1 MGRYT
6 MNKKTVLVV
15 GGGTAGLTI
24 ANNLQ
29 DYFNVVVVE
38 KSKFKKYPLL
48 YRVPLLIG
56 LLYRKKILKY
66 ILKRELILSN
76 GRHIPF
82 FESNVLGGASV
93 INGCV
98 HTIGSRLRWNSILSN
113 FNSDYRELIDSY
125 NRLYTTQQCENNKIN
140 LMLAPQNA
148 IDMAFT
154 QALNNN
160 RVPTGDMNF
169 SDGEN
174 CGPIYDTTKRFFRSS
189 VLSLMQKKGFE
200 IFSGEV
206 VKRVLFENDTN
217 AVGVETNKRIIKSDY
232 VILCG
237 GVIGTC
243 SLLLREKN
251 DADTVNHIRLLDI
264 GREVQD
270 HTNLRINVI
279 TKTEIGSLNEVAR
292 SFRKKWSMLIK
303 HFLGRPT
310 LMVGTGATSGAHLDL
325 NGDGKVDTRI
335 QVVQFT
341 ETGRHG
347 SDGKYFSGKPGFSL
361 SITPIHPASKGT
373 IEISGE
379 NVTVDPMFLSDNK
392 DVEILKL
399 SLGYCLKLLRSEPLC
414 SFVQEIISEHLIE
427 NDPERYINENIYSG
441 HHLIGG
447 THNAIDKD
455 FNVKGVNRFYI
466 CDASLFKEYAA
477 SNIHSSVV
485 LLADIFSKRFI
496 SKNLS

>member
-1 MGRYT
+1 
-6 MNKKTVLVV
+6 MNRKTVVIV
-15 GGGTAGLTI
+15 GGGTAGLII

-29 DYFNVVVVE
+29 DYFNVIVVE
-38 KSKFKKYPLL
+38 KSEYKKYPPL

-66 ILKRELILSN
+66 ILKREFVLAN

-98 HTIGSRLRWNSILSN
+98 HTVGSKLKWNSILGN
-113 FNSDYRELIDSY
+113 FNSDYHELIDSY
-125 NRLYTTQQCENNKIN
+125 NTLYTTHQGENNKIN

-148 IDMAFT
+148 IDMAFR
-154 QALNNN
+154 QVLNNN
-160 RVPTGDMNF
+160 LVPTGDMNF

-174 CGPIYDTTKRFFRSS
+174 CGPIYDTTRKFFRSS
-189 VLSLMQKKGFE
+189 VMSLMKKKEFE
-200 IFSGEV
+200 ILSDEV
-206 VKRVLFENDTN
+206 VRRVLFENGKTV
-217 AVGVETNKRIIKSDY
+217 VGVETDKRVIKADH

-243 SLLLREKN
+243 NLLLREKN
-251 DADTVNHIRLLDI
+251 DKDTASHGRLPDI

-270 HTNLRINVI
+270 HTNLRVNVI
-279 TKTEIGSLNEVAR
+279 TNTEIGSLNEISQ

-303 HFLGRPT
+303 HFSGRHT
-310 LMVGTGATSGAHLDL
+310 LMVGTGATSGAHLDID
-325 NGDGKVDTRI
+325 GDGIVDTRI
-335 QVVQFT
+335 QVVQLS
-341 ETGRHG
+341 EAGRHG
-347 SDGKYFSGKPGFSL
+347 SAGKYFLDKPGFSL
-361 SITPIHPASKGT
+361 SITPIHPASRGV

-379 NVTVDPMFLSDNK
+379 DVIVDPMFLSDKK
-392 DVEILKL
+392 DMEILKL
-399 SLGYCLKLLRSEPLC
+399 SLGYCLKLLRSKPLC
-414 SFVQEIISEHLIE
+414 SFVQEIVNEHMIE
-427 NDPERYINENIYSG
+427 SDPDKYINENIFSG

-455 FNVKGVNRFYI
+455 FNVTGINGLYI
-466 CDASLFKEYAA
+466 CDASVFKEYAA

-485 LLADIFSKRFI
+485 LISDIFSKRFI
-496 SKNLS
+496 SKNL

>member
-1 MGRYT
+1 MRA
-6 MNKKTVLVV
+6 MNKKTVVVV

-29 DYFNVVVVE
+29 DYFNVIVVE
-38 KSKFKKYPLL
+38 KSEYKKYPLW
-48 YRVPLLIG
+48 YKIPLLIG

-66 ILKRELILSN
+66 LSKRELVLAN

-98 HTIGSRLRWNSILSN
+98 HTVGSRLVWNNILGN
-113 FNSDYRELIDSY
+113 FDSDYHELIDSY
-125 NRLYTTQQCENNKIN
+125 NKLYTMHQGEKNKIN

-148 IDMAFT
+148 IDMAFI

-160 RVPTGDMNF
+160 SVPTGDMNF

-174 CGPIYDTTKRFFRSS
+174 CGPIYDTTRKFFRSS
-189 VLSLMQKKGFE
+189 VMSLIRKRGFQ

-206 VKRVLFENDTN
+206 VKRVLFENGKN
-217 AVGVETNKRIIKSDY
+217 AVGVETDKKIIKSDY

-243 SLLLREKN
+243 SLLLRNEK
-251 DADTVNHIRLLDI
+251 DKETVDHVRRLDI

-270 HTNLRINVI
+270 HTNLRVNVI
-279 TKTEIGSLNEVAR
+279 TKTEIGSLNEVYR
-292 SFRKKWSMLIK
+292 SFLKKLFLLFRHLSGK
-303 HFLGRPT
+303 HT

-325 NGDGKVDTRI
+325 DGDGKVDTRI
-335 QVVQFT
+335 QVVQFS
-341 ETGRHG
+341 ETGRHA
-347 SDGKYFSGKPGFSL
+347 SDGKQFLDKPGFSL
-361 SITPIHPASKGT
+361 SITPIHPASRGV
-373 IEISGE
+373 IEISESGV
-379 NVTVDPMFLSDNK
+379 NVDPMFLSDNS
-392 DVEILKL
+392 DMEMLKL
-399 SLGYCLKLLRSEPLC
+399 SLAYCLKLLRSEPIC
-414 SFVQEIISEHLIE
+414 SFVQEIVSEHLIE
-427 NDPERYINENIYSG
+427 SDPEKYINENVYSG

-455 FNVKGVNRFYI
+455 FNIKGMNGLHV
-466 CDASLFKEYAA
+466 CDASLFREYAA
-477 SNIHSSVV
+477 SNIHSSVI
-485 LLADIFSKRFI
+485 LISDIFSKRFI
-496 SKNLS
+496 SKNFS